1 MKFETILDALITVAE
16 DLGEMNAAIGTYY
29 EFEKENYNC
38 RLRQLVTFRA
48 RLERMY
54 KLKGATSLER
64 AMGLACDELG
74 LDYIFI
80 DEIVSDPL
88 PRG

>member
-1 MKFETILDALITVAE
+1 MKFETILDAYFRTIEDVA
-16 DLGEMNAAIGTYY
+16 GERIYDEY
-29 EFEKENYNC
+29 IP
-38 RLRQLVTFRA
+38 LRIRQRDAFRA

-64 AMGLACDELG
+64 AMGRACDELG